1 MKIFLDTS
9 TPNCYLALDDG
20 QSEIKEYNWYADRN
34 LANGLL
40 RYIVDKLED
49 SSVTL
54 NDLSGIGIKKGP
66 GSFTGL
72 RIGLTVANTLA
83 TELHIPIVGATNE
96 NWLAECRRLLAI
108 GQSHQIIMPSYG
120 QSPNITLP
128 IR

>member
-1 MKIFLDTS
+1 MKIFVDTS

-49 SSVTL
+49 SSLTL

-83 TELHIPIVGATNE
+83 ESLEVPIISESGEDWQAKVRSRLDDGQNDRIVMPNYGMAPHITKP
-96 NWLAECRRLLAI
+96 RK
-108 GQSHQIIMPSYG
+108 
-120 QSPNITLP
+120 
-128 IR
+128 